1 MVCCR
6 FPIKEGVGVL
16 DKSIRYESKT
26 ASFHNV
32 MDLKTVEEVPVVPL
46 MGGWI
51 AKFSGVPPKELLFD
65 SAAIVKAQIKAQK
78 AIGYDALFGYIDPL
92 YVPEAFGCPL
102 LFRSSGADVSPL
114 EIESDQDIKTL
125 RIPDIRRDGRLPLVL
140 RVVEDLV
147 NSPEREVPVLGL
159 VEGPFTTS
167 SRIWGA
173 DKMMKALIKHR
184 AMVERMLEKVAQL
197 LSDFG
202 QSIADIGVDG
212 LIIAD
217 PVSSSTM
224 ISPEFYDE
232 YVLPPLQHLIKS
244 IGIPVILH
252 VCGNTQSVLPLMA
265 ETGARILSL
274 DQCMDLG
281 LAKEIVADRCGIG
294 GNVDPIQT
302 LLLGTPDDVKRETLR
317 CLKESGKKG
326 FILMAGCAVPPG
338 TPLENLKAMIET
350 ARDSSSYT

>member
-1 MVCCR
+1 M
-6 FPIKEGVGVL
+6 
-16 DKSIRYESKT
+16 YESKT

-51 AKFSGVPPKELLFD
+51 AKFSGGPPKELLSD
-65 SAAIVKAQIKAQK
+65 SAAIVKAQIKGQK
-78 AIGYDALFGYIDPL
+78 AVGYDALFAYIDPL
-92 YVPEAFGCPL
+92 YVPEAFGCRL

-114 EIESDQDIKTL
+114 EIESEEDIKAL
-125 RIPDIRRDGRLPLVL
+125 RIPDIRRDGRLPLILNVAGQ
-140 RVVEDLV
+140 LV
-147 NSPEREVPVLGL
+147 RYSEREVPVLGL

-184 AMVERMLEKVAQL
+184 AMVERMLEKVVKL

-202 QSIADIGVDG
+202 KALAEIGVDG
-212 LIIAD
+212 LMIAD

-224 ISPEFYDE
+224 ISPKFYDE
-232 YVLPPLQHLIKS
+232 YVLPHLQHLIKA

-252 VCGNTQSVLPLMA
+252 VCGNTQSILHLMT
-265 ETGARILSL
+265 ETGARVLSL
-274 DQCMDLG
+274 DQCMDLV
-281 LAKEIVADRCGIG
+281 LAKEIVAGRCGIG

-317 CLKESGKKG
+317 CLKAGGKKG

-350 ARDSSSYT
+350 ARDSSSST